1 MIAQR
6 RGKNVAIAGT
16 FVQLGITAAMLVIWL
31 HTGSL
36 AAFSA
41 MLLSLAG
48 VPLWLMVGF
57 LFYCRQLAGREE
69 AELEDLAKH
78 GATKGTIFETED
90 GAELRPAASRLAFVE
105 RWIVPI
111 FTLLWAGL
119 QVAFAAIL
127 LSYPLLRALGKAL
140 IDPLDTVLTH
150 EISNPQQGMLLVVVV
165 GFAAFLFSRYAIGM
179 GRDRQWRLLR
189 ATGSY
194 LLANVLL
201 MAALLGG
208 LIGASQNSFKIDLVV
223 AYLAPVI
230 QIVLAA
236 ELLLNFILDLYRPRV
251 PGQEYRPSFDSRLCN
266 LLAESGRVGHSIAE
280 TLNYQFGFEVSRTWF
295 YQLLSKAFVPL
306 LVFAAVVLIGISSIV
321 FVREGEQ
328 HVVLHWG
335 RPDRVLNAGMHL
347 KWPWPID
354 NSKRFNVAKVH
365 EIVLGL
371 GEEDPNR
378 WKELDHKDDD
388 STKAEVSLWTKEHP
402 HEQREELDFLVAVP
416 PEARKADQE
425 AASVSVIKLVVPV
438 QYVITDVYKY
448 GFTVRDPKELLKAEA
463 HRQMVQ
469 YCASAT
475 LDSPVPGA
483 GANRPEAIMTYGRGR
498 AARELQ
504 KRIQAAVDRLDMGV
518 KITFVG
524 LLAAHPPPEVAE
536 EFEKVLEAER
546 RKDVKRYQAEAE
558 AHKTL
563 VHVAGDPDLALE
575 LAMAIRALEEL
586 RGLQQ
591 LHGEWSELKSRVR
604 DAIRDAHN
612 NISSLEEEI
621 LREKLLGRETAK
633 EDLQERYKAY
643 LTLLKEI
650 DAGPETF
657 DYAGNIDAREM
668 EVEELFAKNTGEA
681 SVLVA
686 RAEAWSWERELS
698 ERARYESFRREL
710 MAFQAS
716 PKVYSF
722 DRRMDAWDAVLPGS
736 IKYVFGVDPNRVEVR
751 LDWGE
756 EVETMGGVYQ
766 EEAEE

>member
-16 FVQLGITAAMLVIWL
+16 VVQLGITTAMLVIWL
-31 HTGSL
+31 YTGSL

-48 VPLWLMVGF
+48 IPLWLMVGF
-57 LFYCRQLAGREE
+57 LFYCRQLARREE

-127 LSYPLLRALGKAL
+127 INYLSGDAQEDQLSSIAAHQ
-140 IDPLDTVLTH
+140 V
-150 EISNPQQGMLLVVVV
+150 SNAEQGILLVLVV
-165 GFAAFLFSRYAIGM
+165 GFAAFLFSRYAVGM
-179 GRDRQWRLLR
+179 SKGAQWRLLR

-194 LLANVLL
+194 LLVDVLFI
-201 MAALLGG
+201 ATLLVG
-208 LIGASQNSFKIDLVV
+208 LIGAFKGNVTIDLAA
-223 AYLAPVI
+223 AYLAPAI
-230 QIVLAA
+230 QIVLAT

-266 LLAESGRVGHSIAE
+266 LIADPGRVGHSLAE
-280 TLNYQFGFEVSRTWF
+280 TLNYQFGFEVSGTWF

-306 LVFAAVVLIGISSIV
+306 VVFAAMILIGISSII

-354 NSKRFNVAKVH
+354 SSKRFNVAQVH

-371 GEEDPNR
+371 GEEDPD
-378 WKELDHKDDD
+378 LLKDPDRENHD
-388 STKAEVSLWTKEHP
+388 STKAEVSLWTKEHS

-425 AASVSVIKLVVPV
+425 AAPVSIIKLVVPV

-448 GFTVRDPKELLKAEA
+448 GFNVRDPKELLEAEA
-463 HRQMVQ
+463 HRQMVR

-504 KRIQAAVDRLDMGV
+504 KRIQAAVDRLDLGV

-604 DAIRDAHN
+604 DAIRDAHDS
-612 NISSLEEEI
+612 ISSLEEEI

-643 LTLLKEI
+643 LKLLKEI

-657 DYAGNIDAREM
+657 DYAGSIDAREM
-668 EVEELFAKNTGEA
+668 EVEDLFSRNTGEA

-686 RAEAWSWERELS
+686 QAEAWSWEEELS

-710 MAFQAS
+710 MAFRAS

-736 IKYVFGVDPNRVEVR
+736 IKYVFGVDPNKVEVR

-756 EVETMGGVYQ
+756 EVETMAGVYQ